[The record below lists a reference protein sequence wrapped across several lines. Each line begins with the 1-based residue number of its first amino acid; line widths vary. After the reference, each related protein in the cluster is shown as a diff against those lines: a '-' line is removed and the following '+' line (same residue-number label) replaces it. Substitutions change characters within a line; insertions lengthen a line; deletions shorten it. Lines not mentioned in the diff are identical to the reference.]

1 MNDVE
6 HQGEASPPAD
16 SSPHG
21 KIRWTAGVPRWV
33 KVFVVTALGLALLM
47 VVVMLV
53 SGGQHGPGRGQPAV
67 AGQARQHPVRQLLP
81 LPAAVRVQHG
91 PRSRGARGRVLG
103 DVTAPPVARRE
114 HDGLGQSP
122 PVLRGPGDE
131 GGIGGEDGRGR

>member
-1 MNDVE
+1 MILITEKITMNDVE

-53 SGGQHGPGRGQPAV
+53 SGGRHGPGRHLSSGEFDAPVMQSAGPASFFSADDAWALSV
-67 AGQARQHPVRQLLP
+67 C
-81 LPAAVRVQHG
+81 
-91 PRSRGARGRVLG
+91 
-103 DVTAPPVARRE
+103 
-114 HDGLGQSP
+114 
-122 PVLRGPGDE
+122 
-131 GGIGGEDGRGR
+131 